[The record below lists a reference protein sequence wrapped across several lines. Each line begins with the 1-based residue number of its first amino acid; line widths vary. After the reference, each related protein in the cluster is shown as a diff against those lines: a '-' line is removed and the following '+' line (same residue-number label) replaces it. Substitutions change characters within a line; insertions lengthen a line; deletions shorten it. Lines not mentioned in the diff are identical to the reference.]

1 MSQIWWSY
9 MSIHRKNLKN
19 STSWQVQW
27 RDQTGEQVAQRFRTK
42 KDAEAFEAQLKLNK
56 YQGLLPS
63 REGTKVTFGDYAMRW
78 RELKET
84 AANGQKVSR
93 PRTSKRRDEILRLH
107 LIPEFGDHTLASI
120 TTGRIN
126 DLVNMWQKIGLKPRT
141 IRNHIYVLRPILELA
156 VNEQLITRNPVDGVQ
171 MPKLGEVERH
181 ILEPEM
187 VMRLIAE
194 VPDEHKALVVTG
206 FMTGMRFDELVNL
219 QLSDINFEKK
229 TVNVKVSKTRAGIRT
244 IPLTDEET
252 EFLKRHILDTRSE
265 AGPDDFLFVSSAQ
278 FQRKINHSNFM
289 KRVFKPAAHRAGVP
303 DVTPHDMRRTHAT
316 HLAESDIP
324 QTTLHVRMGHEHL
337 STTQQYYIFPT
348 DLGQSKAAGV
358 VSEILKLPLS
368 DIDEQ
373 P

>member
-1 MSQIWWSY
+1 
-9 MSIHRKNLKN
+9 MSIHRKELKGR
-19 STSWQVQW
+19 TSWQVQW
-27 RDQTGEQVAQRFRTK
+27 RDQSGQQRAQRFRTR
-42 KDAEAFEAQLKLNK
+42 KDAEAFQAQLNLNK

-63 REGTKVTFGDYAMRW
+63 REGIKVTFGDYAMRW

-84 AANGQKVSR
+84 AANGQKISR

-107 LIPEFGDHTLASI
+107 LIPEFGDRTLSSI

-181 ILEPEM
+181 VLEPKM

-194 VPDEHKALVVTG
+194 VPDEHKALVVAG
-206 FMTGMRFDELVNL
+206 FITGMRFDELANL
-219 QLSDINFEKK
+219 RLVDINFEKK

-244 IPLTDEET
+244 IPITDEET
-252 EFLKRHILDTRSE
+252 EFIKRHILENRSD
-265 AGPDDFLFVSSAQ
+265 ASPGDFLFVSSAR
-278 FQRKINHSNFM
+278 FQRKLNHSNFM
-289 KRVFKPAAHRAGVP
+289 KRVFKPAANRAGVP

-316 HLAESDIP
+316 HLAESGIP
-324 QTTLHVRMGHEHL
+324 QTTLHVRMGHEHF
-337 STTQQYYIFPT
+337 STSQQYYIFPT
-348 DLGQSKAAGV
+348 ELGQLKAAGV
-358 VSEILKLPLS
+358 VSGILKLPLS